1 MYAVDDGLRAVAHR
15 PSVKNR
21 PPVVAEQ
28 KPKVKLLL
36 VVGVDGALGE
46 EGAAFRLRFR
56 SSARPCSLSIL
67 PPALEKAT
75 GRLAPMR
82 VWCSEPLE

>member
-1 MYAVDDGLRAVAHR
+1 MRAT
-15 PSVKNR
+15 
-21 PPVVAEQ
+21 PVVAH
-28 KPKVKLLL
+28 PRMPNPYF
-36 VVGVDGALGE
+36 VVEMRGALGE
-46 EGAAFRLRFR
+46 ERAAFRLRFR